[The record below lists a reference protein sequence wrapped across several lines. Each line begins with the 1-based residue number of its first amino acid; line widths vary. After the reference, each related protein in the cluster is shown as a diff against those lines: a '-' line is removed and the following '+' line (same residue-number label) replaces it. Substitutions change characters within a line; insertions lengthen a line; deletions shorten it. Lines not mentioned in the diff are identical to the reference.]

1 MPPPRSFTAQMQQ
14 DPPKGTVALEEAFIM
29 RFPPEVAS
37 KVRHLLKNDQIDN
50 RLSISMDSYHRR
62 AEVIL
67 KEDPN
72 QPAGVASGSKDVI
85 LKGKLVDLPTISEIH
100 KSLDNKNMYK
110 CADLHQLLI
119 LQHKDEYELKEKIY
133 DGEQKEDNFDMN
145 DVNEQINRDQM
156 FAYPHG
162 LCPPFRNARKHRFR
176 KRAKRKNINSAEL
189 EKEVKDLLRK
199 DIQSRETSYII
210 ETEEIDKNY
219 IRYKNKMRKKHAYTL
234 DGDYARVYGE
244 ECQKDPLNQKVLDEF
259 ERAAN
264 GGKLSIENDTLL
276 DSDAT
281 TRDGGAMDSS
291 TDVMSE
297 AGSIRSQDKINEAI
311 TKNINSKNSDPKLS
325 IPIYNST
332 LDQQAKSKY
341 QPDPLEPLD
350 SIHNTKVG
358 GPLSVGSFS
367 NSSQNYESATSPES
381 KVSIAS
387 SISTS
392 AAGNYDNVPSI
403 KLSQSTDNLQ
413 SSSQA
418 TTIDNN
424 NYSLANAK
432 AEDLFGAMSD
442 SDSSE
447 LSENETEDDQKK
459 RLTELILAIGKKTN
473 ELKEIEEIH
482 AKDVNDERFDRH
494 TKFQV
499 VNRLTEELQSL
510 EKQRKTLSDMIQ
522 NQK

>member
-1 MPPPRSFTAQMQQ
+1 M
-14 DPPKGTVALEEAFIM
+14 
-29 RFPPEVAS
+29 
-37 KVRHLLKNDQIDN
+37 
-50 RLSISMDSYHRR
+50 
-62 AEVIL
+62 
-67 KEDPN
+67 
-72 QPAGVASGSKDVI
+72 
-85 LKGKLVDLPTISEIH
+85 
-100 KSLDNKNMYK
+100 
-110 CADLHQLLI
+110 
-119 LQHKDEYELKEKIY
+119 
-133 DGEQKEDNFDMN
+133 
-145 DVNEQINRDQM
+145 
-156 FAYPHG
+156 
-162 LCPPFRNARKHRFR
+162 
-176 KRAKRKNINSAEL
+176 
-189 EKEVKDLLRK
+189 
-199 DIQSRETSYII
+199 
-210 ETEEIDKNY
+210 
-219 IRYKNKMRKKHAYTL
+219 
-234 DGDYARVYGE
+234 
-244 ECQKDPLNQKVLDEF
+244 
-259 ERAAN
+259 

-325 IPIYNST
+325 IPIYSST
-332 LDQQAKSKY
+332 LSVDQQAKSKY

-367 NSSQNYESATSPES
+367 NSSQNCESATSPES